1 MASALIQALPG
12 GRRRCVGDY
21 MNNRWIV
28 ALLLSAAPSGVA
40 AQQQQN
46 VDALRD
52 TDIVVTAT
60 GQTQATSGTKTAT
73 RLIEVPQAISVITRE
88 ELDVRAVHSVTE
100 ALAYTAGVQAEQD
113 GIDSRADGF
122 SVRGF
127 SAGSFSDNLFV
138 DGIRLPAGGQW
149 TRTAFDPFA
158 LQQIE
163 VLKGP
168 SAVLFGQVAPGGIVN
183 LVTKRPTKAPR
194 GEVMVQGAGFTDL
207 GKWQYQGAADVSG
220 ALTSDGTVSARL
232 VGLARYGDAQIDT
245 IKTGRYYIA
254 PSLTWA
260 PDAATSLTLMTQY
273 QRDEGGSTFQF
284 LPDVGARRPGAG
296 GRHIRLD
303 GFLGE
308 PQFNTYDRNQYML
321 GYELRH
327 AISDRL
333 EITQNGRYTRV
344 ETLFEGTILRG
355 GTLANGQTVNRRA
368 VRGVGHSD
376 GYGLDTKVEG
386 RVDTGM
392 LAHRVLVGVDMLDTE
407 WRHLRDFTA
416 DVLPMPDIFDPSPQG
431 LGRLLQTL
439 APQVHENARLEQVG
453 VYGQDQVAIGALHLT
468 LGARYDWATNHQIDE
483 LATGAADPLTLTKAD
498 KLTWRAGATWVSD
511 NGIAPYA
518 SYSTSF
524 QPTTGQYF
532 DGTPFKPTT
541 GEQYEAGVK
550 FQPRDS
556 NALLTAAVYQLTQN
570 NLESP
575 DPDPTHVCAGFQCS
589 VQTGQG
595 RIRGVELEGKATLV
609 GGLSMIATGTYMDGE
624 ITRGQAGE
632 QGKRLAQVPGW
643 MGSAFAD
650 YRFAAGGALAGVG
663 LGGGVRYVGVS
674 YGDTANAYRVPDYTL
689 FDLFL
694 RKSFANGIILSVN
707 ARNLANQRYVAT
719 CSSPASC
726 FYGSGRTLNL
736 RLQYRW

>member
-1 MASALIQALPG
+1 MRICLGIG
-12 GRRRCVGDY
+12 
-21 MNNRWIV
+21 
-28 ALLLSAAPSGVA
+28 LLLSAATSAEA
-40 AQQQQN
+40 AQDN
-46 VDALRD
+46 KGDALRD

-73 RLIEVPQAISVITRE
+73 RLIEVPQSISVITRE

-113 GIDSRADGF
+113 GIDSRADSF

-127 SAGSFSDNLFV
+127 SAGSFSDNLFL

-183 LVTKRPTKAPR
+183 LVTKRPTATPR
-194 GEVMVQGAGFTDL
+194 GEIMLQGAGFTSL

-220 ALTSDGTVSARL
+220 PLTADGTVTARL
-232 VGLARYGDAQIDT
+232 VGLARYGDAQIDS

-260 PDAATSLTLMTQY
+260 PDAATSVTLMAQY

-284 LPDVGARRPGAG
+284 LPDIGSRQPGAG

-303 GFLGE
+303 AFLGE
-308 PQFNTYDRNQYML
+308 PQFNTYDRNQYL
-321 GYELRH
+321 LSYELRH
-327 AISDRL
+327 AFSDRFEL
-333 EITQNGRYTRV
+333 RQNGRYTRV
-344 ETLFEGTILRG
+344 ETLFEGTVLRG
-355 GTLANGQTVNRRA
+355 GTLSNGKTINRRA

-376 GYGLDTKVEG
+376 GYGLDTKLEG
-386 RVDTGM
+386 RIDTGR
-392 LAHRVLVGVDMLDTE
+392 LAHRVLLGVDMLDTE
-407 WRHLRDFTA
+407 WRHLRDLST
-416 DVLPMPDIFDPSPQG
+416 DVPAMPDIFNPVSQG
-431 LGRLLQTL
+431 VGRILSTL
-439 APQVHENARLEQVG
+439 RPQVHLNARLEQVG
-453 VYGQDQVAIGALHLT
+453 AYGQDQLSLGQLHVT
-468 LGARYDWATNHQIDE
+468 LGARYDWAKNHQVNE
-483 LATGAADPLTLTKAD
+483 LATGTTDPVTVTKAD
-498 KLTWRAGATWVSD
+498 KMTWRAGATWISPSGV
-511 NGIAPYA
+511 APYA

-541 GEQYEAGVK
+541 GDQYEVGVK
-550 FQPRDS
+550 YQPQGS
-556 NALLTAAVYQLTQN
+556 NALLTAAMYQLTQN
-570 NLESP
+570 NLASP
-575 DPDPTHVCAGFQCS
+575 DPDESHVCAGTTCQ

-595 RIRGVELEGKATLV
+595 RIRGVELEGKATLI
-609 GGLSMIATGTYMDGE
+609 GGLSLIATGTYMDSE
-624 ITRGQAGE
+624 ITRGAKGQ
-632 QGKRLAQVPGW
+632 QGNRLTQVPDW
-643 MGSAFAD
+643 MGSLFAD
-650 YRFAAGGALAGVG
+650 YRFAEGGALGGVG

-674 YGDTANAYRVPDYTL
+674 YGDTANAYRVPGYTL
-689 FDLFL
+689 YDLFL
-694 RKSFANGIILSVN
+694 RKAFASGIILSVN
-707 ARNLANQRYVAT
+707 ARNLTNRRYVAL
-719 CSSPASC
+719 CSSASAC